1 MKILAIS
8 DVPSKLLWD
17 ESVRK
22 RLEGIDLILSCGDLP
37 KKYLE
42 YLTNFTT
49 VPILYVHGN
58 HDGSYKESEPGGC
71 ICVDDAVYV
80 WKGLRI
86 MGLGGCNRYNR
97 DDTFQY
103 TEAEM
108 RRRARKLWLAARRAG
123 GIDIL
128 LTHAPASG
136 LNDGTDKSHKGC
148 QVFNDLMTCIS
159 PSGSSTGI
167 CT

>member
-42 YLTNFTT
+42 YLTNF
-49 VPILYVHGN
+49 N
-58 HDGSYKESEPGGC
+58 HRPHPVRPRQPRRQLQGVRTGWLHLCGRCGLCLE
-71 ICVDDAVYV
+71 
-80 WKGLRI
+80 GLRI

-136 LNDGTDKSHKGC
+136 LNDGTDKAHKGF
-148 QVFNDLMTCIS
+148 QVFQRSDGPVS
-159 PSGSSTGI
+159 A
-167 CT
+167 